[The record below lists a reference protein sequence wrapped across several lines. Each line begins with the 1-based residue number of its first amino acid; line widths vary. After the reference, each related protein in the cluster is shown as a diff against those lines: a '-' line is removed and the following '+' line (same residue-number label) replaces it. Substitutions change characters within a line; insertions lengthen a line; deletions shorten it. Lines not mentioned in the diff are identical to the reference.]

1 MDEDDDLESKLIKLQ
16 QAVILQ
22 VKGQLDHAKKFYFQL
37 DSA

>member
-22 VKGQLDHAKKFYFQL
+22 VKGISIEQKIYEDF
-37 DSA
+37 